1 MKKVILAGLLSLL
14 VLTGCGKKET
24 VVCTN
29 NQKVSGIDL
38 NSTVNVY
45 LENSKF
51 KGLDMEIDIVVPD
64 SMMSAKDTLVK
75 ALEKQYQSFETKYG
89 VTPKTTG
96 TEKGAKVTMEM
107 TAEQA
112 KEFSGSNND
121 KATRKDV
128 IEIFG
133 KQGFECK

>member
-1 MKKVILAGLLSLL
+1 MKKLVLAGVLSLL

-29 NQKVSGIDL
+29 IQSTSGIDL
-38 NSTVNVY
+38 NTSVNVY
-45 LENSKF
+45 LENSRF
-51 KGLDMEIDIVVPD
+51 KGLDMVIDIIVPD
-64 SMMSAKDTLVK
+64 SMLSRKDVLVS

-89 VTPKTTG
+89 VTPKTTE
-96 TEKGAKVTMEM
+96 TDNAAKVTMEM

-121 KATRKDV
+121 RATRKDV

>member
-1 MKKVILAGLLSLL
+1 MKKVVLAGLLSLL

-29 NQKVSGIDL
+29 NQSTMGIDL

-45 LENSKF
+45 LQSNKF
-51 KGLDMEIDIVVPD
+51 KGLDMTIDIVVPS
-64 SMMSAKDTLVK
+64 SMLSRKDTLVS

-89 VTPKTTG
+89 VTPKTTE
-96 TEKGAKVTMEM
+96 TDNGAKVEMNM

-112 KEFSGSNND
+112 KEFSGSKND

>member
-1 MKKVILAGLLSLL
+1 MKKIVLAGVLSVLF
-14 VLTGCGKKET
+14 LTGCGKKET
-24 VVCTN
+24 IVCTN
-29 NQKVSGIDL
+29 KQDTPGI
-38 NSTVNVY
+38 NFKKTVNVY
-45 LENSKF
+45 LENSRF
-51 KGLDMEIDIVVPD
+51 KGLDMVVDTIISD
-64 SMMSAKDTLVK
+64 SMLSRKNEIVS

-89 VTPKTTG
+89 VTPKTTE
-96 TEKGAKVTMEM
+96 TDNGAKVTMEM

>member
-1 MKKVILAGLLSLL
+1 MKKLVLAGVLSLL

-45 LENSKF
+45 LESSRF
-51 KGLDMEIDIVVPD
+51 KGLDMEIDIIVPE
-64 SMMSAKDTLVK
+64 SMLSRKDTLVT
-75 ALEKQYQSFETKYG
+75 ALEKQYQSFETRYG
-89 VTPKTTG
+89 VTPKTTS
-96 TEKGAKVTMEM
+96 TETGAKVNMEM

-112 KEFSGSNND
+112 KEFSGSKND

>member
-1 MKKVILAGLLSLL
+1 MKKIVLAGVLSVLF
-14 VLTGCGKKET
+14 LTGCGKKET
-24 VVCTN
+24 IVCTN
-29 NQKVSGIDL
+29 KQDTPGI
-38 NSTVNVY
+38 NFKKTVNVY
-45 LENSKF
+45 LENSRF
-51 KGLDMEIDIVVPD
+51 KGLDMVVDTIISD
-64 SMMSAKDTLVK
+64 SMLSRKNEIVS

-89 VTPKTTG
+89 VTPKTTE
-96 TEKGAKVTMEM
+96 TDNGAKVTMEM

-121 KATRKDV
+121 RATRKDV

>member
-1 MKKVILAGLLSLL
+1 MKKLVLAGVLSLL

-29 NQKVSGIDL
+29 IQSTSGIDL
-38 NSTVNVY
+38 NTSVNVY
-45 LENSKF
+45 LENSRF
-51 KGLDMEIDIVVPD
+51 KGLDMVIDIIVPD
-64 SMMSAKDTLVK
+64 SMLSRKDVLVS

-89 VTPKTTG
+89 VTPKTTE
-96 TEKGAKVTMEM
+96 TDNGAKVTMEM

-121 KATRKDV
+121 RATRKDV

>member
-1 MKKVILAGLLSLL
+1 MKKVVLAGLLSLL

-24 VVCTN
+24 IVCTN
-29 NQKVSGIDL
+29 DQKVSGIDL

-45 LENSKF
+45 LENNKF
-51 KGLDMEIDIVVPD
+51 KGLDMQIDIIVPD
-64 SMMSAKDTLVK
+64 SMLSAKDTLVK

-89 VTPKTTG
+89 VTPKTTE
-96 TEKGAKVTMEM
+96 TDNGAKVTMEM

-112 KEFSGSNND
+112 KDFSGSTND

-128 IEIFG
+128 IETFG

>member
-1 MKKVILAGLLSLL
+1 MKKVVLAGLLSLL

-29 NQKVSGIDL
+29 DQKVSGIDL

-45 LENSKF
+45 LENNKF
-51 KGLDMEIDIVVPD
+51 KGLDMQIDIIVPD
-64 SMMSAKDTLVK
+64 SMLSAKDTLVK

-89 VTPKTTG
+89 VTPKTTE
-96 TEKGAKVTMEM
+96 TDNGAKVTMEM

-112 KEFSGSNND
+112 KDFSGSTND

-128 IEIFG
+128 IETFG

>member
-1 MKKVILAGLLSLL
+1 MKKVILAGMLSLL

-29 NQKVSGIDL
+29 DQKVSGIDL

-45 LENSKF
+45 LENNKF
-51 KGLDMEIDIVVPD
+51 KGLDMVIDIVVPE
-64 SMMSAKDTLVK
+64 SLLSAKDTLVS
-75 ALEKQYQSFETKYG
+75 ALEKQYQSFETQYG
-89 VTPKTTG
+89 VTPKTTE
-96 TEKGAKVTMEM
+96 TDNGAKVTMEM

-112 KEFSGSNND
+112 KEFSGSKND

>member
-1 MKKVILAGLLSLL
+1 MKKLVLAGMLSLL

-24 VVCTN
+24 IVCT
-29 NQKVSGIDL
+29 QSQEQSGITLD
-38 NSTVNVY
+38 STVNVY
-45 LENSKF
+45 LENSRF
-51 KGLDMEIDIVVPD
+51 KGLDMVIDIAVPE
-64 SMMSAKDTLVK
+64 SMLSRKDVLVT
-75 ALEKQYQSFETKYG
+75 ALENQYQSFETKYG
-89 VTPKTTG
+89 VTPKTTE
-96 TEKGAKVTMEM
+96 TDNGAKVTMEM

-128 IEIFG
+128 IETFG